1 MCFRGCKD
9 KKKLNELVLGDLPKL
24 KKMNELL
31 LKLVG
36 KCRVSQFCQV
46 AIVNLLEST
55 EMSIGLARWPH

>member
-1 MCFRGCKD
+1 MDVNALFNVLMCCRGCKD

-36 KCRVSQFCQV
+36 KCRVSQICQV
-46 AIVNLLEST
+46 DVVDLLAS
-55 EMSIGLARWPH
+55 S

>member
-1 MCFRGCKD
+1 MCCRGCKD

-36 KCRVSQFCQV
+36 KCRVSQICQV
-46 AIVNLLEST
+46 AVVDLLEST
-55 EMSIGLARWPH
+55 